1 LAEKDASINSLREE
15 VATLKTQHENS
26 QREVSRHAT
35 SLASKDKEIIALK
48 SNDSEKDSLISSL
61 QLEIGQV
68 RDQLSSLKEFT
79 GSAPTAEQFA
89 ALVSERDTL
98 KSQLT
103 ELQNDTEKTHKQF
116 QTLQNDHTALEKDT
130 KTTHDTLVNLR
141 NEHAKLKE
149 SHSSEIQKSRSSQS
163 RAAELQIE
171 NKTLMSRVD
180 ELKKKLVSLTT
191 EKLELVERAET
202 QERELYKL
210 RKERMVVSHGGGG
223 GGGGR
228 GSVEMDTELDA
239 LIEGQKTRQA
249 IRETNQRRYSQF
261 VGQAVSE
268 DAEETMRDI
277 NERRLKKGKESG
289 EFGREKETGF
299 VVDLISVGG
308 GCGLC
313 VGDVLVL

>member
-1 LAEKDASINSLREE
+1 LAEKDTLINSLRDET
-15 VATLKTQHENS
+15 ASLKTQHENS
-26 QREVSRHAT
+26 QRDVSRHAT
-35 SLASKDKEIIALK
+35 SLVSKDKEIATLK
-48 SNDSEKDSLISSL
+48 STDSEKDSLISSL
-61 QLEIGQV
+61 QLEIGQLK
-68 RDQLSSLKEFT
+68 DQLSSVKEST

-89 ALVSERDTL
+89 ALVSERGTL
-98 KSQLT
+98 KAQVTDL
-103 ELQNDTEKTHKQF
+103 ENDSEKTHKQL
-116 QTLQNDHTALEKDT
+116 QTLQNEHTALEKDT
-130 KTTHDTLVNLR
+130 KTTHETLVNLR
-141 NEHAKLKE
+141 NEYAKLKE
-149 SHSSEIQKSRSSQS
+149 SHSSEIQKSRLVQS

-180 ELKKKLVSLTT
+180 ELKKKLISLTT

-202 QERELYKL
+202 QERELYRL
-210 RKERMVVSHGGGG
+210 RRERMVVSS
-223 GGGGR
+223 GGGR

-268 DAEETMRDI
+268 EAEGETMRDI

-299 VVDLISVGG
+299 VVDLMSIAG
-308 GCGLC
+308 GCGMC
-313 VGDVLVL
+313 VGEALVL

>member
-1 LAEKDASINSLREE
+1 LAEKDTLINSLRDE
-15 VATLKTQHENS
+15 TTSLKTQHENS

-35 SLASKDKEIIALK
+35 SLVSKDKEIATLK
-48 SNDSEKDSLISSL
+48 STDSEKDSLISSL
-61 QLEIGQV
+61 QLEIGQLK
-68 RDQLSSLKEFT
+68 DQLSSLKEST

-98 KSQLT
+98 KAQVTDL
-103 ELQNDTEKTHKQF
+103 ENDSEKTHKQL
-116 QTLQNDHTALEKDT
+116 QTLQNEHTALEKDT
-130 KTTHDTLVNLR
+130 KTTHETLVNLR
-141 NEHAKLKE
+141 NEYAKLKE
-149 SHSSEIQKSRSSQS
+149 SHSSEIQKSRLVQS

-202 QERELYKL
+202 QERELYRL
-210 RKERMVVSHGGGG
+210 RRERMVVSS

-268 DAEETMRDI
+268 EAEGETMRDI
-277 NERRLKKGKESG
+277 NERRLKKGKETG

-299 VVDLISVGG
+299 VVDLMSIGG
-308 GCGLC
+308 GCGMC
-313 VGDVLVL
+313 VGEALVL